1 MKRLLAIILVFT
13 VFFANASSRIG
24 ENIDVTHY
32 EIHLNNLDFTSHTLQ
47 AVTTVTLTALSAT
60 STIELE
66 LKSLTVGT
74 VTANGANVSSYSQN
88 GDVLT
93 INLASPLA
101 ANTSASFTITYG
113 GSTFNDGWGGI
124 LWSGNGTSGYYV
136 CNMGVGFESVP
147 HNLGKTWFPCVD
159 DFTDKAT
166 YDVYVT
172 VPTELTAVCGGNLES
187 TVDNG
192 NGTKTVHY
200 VVPQEI
206 ATYHISFVAGNYVEW
221 ADVYNGMERDIP
233 INVYVKP
240 SQINNVTGS
249 FVHVKDIAQYFE
261 ECYGPYPFNRI
272 GYAITSVGCMEHVDN
287 IGITSGVL
295 TGNTSEEG
303 YIAHEMS
310 HMWFGNKITCARA
323 EEMWLN
329 EGFAQFCGMN
339 YKEAVYGEDVYISDM
354 NSLMETVMKTYDKN
368 EGWLALNDIPMDY
381 TYGNTVY
388 SKGATI
394 VHTLRNYLGHDLF
407 NEAMRHYLNKFAYQS
422 VTSEDLRDAIT
433 EYTGIDMTGFFDTF
447 VFTCGEPHYTIDAVN
462 TTPNGSHYNVEVF
475 TGQSHR
481 HCDHIGNGV
490 ILELAFMDQD
500 WNIVTDTIHWDGAVG
515 HTVKA
520 LDFAPIAVFGDY
532 YNKCLDAKIDRNF
545 VVKTTGKVSGMFFEA
560 NTSAITDSTFLHIE
574 SHLVGP
580 DHSLNSSWELN
591 FPTEKYWSVFRNDKG
606 TASINGVF
614 SYSKTNDPSIIQTQN
629 DSVVLLY
636 RENALTPWRP
646 IPYSTYG
653 NWQVGRFTVEEL
665 MSGDY
670 TLAAIDKSHL
680 GTGEIPESIA
690 VFTMAPNPASD
701 QIRITCTSDD
711 FSVVII
717 NALGQTMGTFPVK
730 GKEITLT
737 ISDYKSGIYYVILTD
752 WKKNVVSTEKLVKN

>member
-1 MKRLLAIILVFT
+1 MKRLLAILLVFT
-13 VFFANASSRIG
+13 VFFANANSRIG

-32 EIHLNNLDFTSHTLQ
+32 EIHLNNLDFSNHTLQ
-47 AVTTVTLTALSAT
+47 AVTTVTLTALNAT
-60 STIELE
+60 NTIELE
-66 LKSLTVGT
+66 LKSLNVSA
-74 VTANGANVSSYSQN
+74 VTATGANVSSYSQN

-101 ANTSASFTITYG
+101 ANASASFTITYE

-124 LWSGNGTSGYYV
+124 LWSGNATNGYYV

-159 DFTDKAT
+159 NFTDKAT
-166 YDVYVT
+166 YDVFVT
-172 VPTELTAVCGGNLES
+172 VPTDLTAVCGGNLVS

-192 NGTKTVHY
+192 DGTKTVHY
-200 VVPQEI
+200 NVPQEI
-206 ATYHISFVAGNYVEW
+206 ATYHISFVAGDYAEW
-221 ADVYNGMERDIP
+221 TDTYNGMNGAIP
-233 INVYVKP
+233 VNVYVKP
-240 SQINNVTGS
+240 SQLNKVEGT

-261 ECYGPYPFNRI
+261 DCYGPYPFNRI

-368 EGWLALNDIPMDY
+368 EGWLTLNDIPMDY

-433 EYTGIDMTGFFDTF
+433 EYTGIDMTGFFDTY
-447 VFTCGEPHYTIDAVN
+447 VFTCGEPHYTIDHFTA
-462 TTPNGSHYNVEVF
+462 TPNGNSFDVDVF
-475 TGQSHR
+475 TSQRHR
-481 HCDHIGNGV
+481 HCDHVGNGV

-500 WNIVTDTIHWDGAVG
+500 WNIVTDTIHWDGATG
-515 HTVKA
+515 HTMKS
-520 LDFAPIAVFGDY
+520 LDFEPIAVFGDY
-532 YNKCLDAKIDRNF
+532 YNKCLDARIDRNY
-545 VVKTTGKVSGMFFEA
+545 VINTTGKVTGLYLDV
-560 NTSAITDSTFLHIE
+560 NTSAITDSTFIRIE
-574 SHLVGP
+574 NHLIGP
-580 DHSLNSSWELN
+580 DHPLNNDWEMN
-591 FPTEKYWSVFRNDKG
+591 YPTEKYWTIFRDDKG
-606 TASINGVF
+606 TATIDGVF
-614 SYSKTNDPSIIQTQN
+614 TYSKTNDPSIIHSQN

-636 RENALTPWRP
+636 RENAAMPWHS
-646 IPYSTYG
+646 IYYTQIG
-653 NWQVGRFTVEEL
+653 TWQIGKITVPEL

-670 TLAAIDKSHL
+670 TFAAIDKSHL
-680 GTGEIPESIA
+680 GTGEIPEDIEL
-690 VFTMAPNPASD
+690 FTVAPNPARD
-701 QIRITCTSDD
+701 QIKITTAIDD
-711 FSVVII
+711 CNMLIV
-717 NALGQTMGTFPVK
+717 NTLGQTMSTFPVK
-730 GKEITLT
+730 GKEITIT
-737 ISDYKSGIYYVILTD
+737 ISDYKSGIYNVILID
-752 WKKNVVSTEKLVKN
+752 DKKNIISTEKLVKI